1 MIEGQ
6 NSSATVAINSAQS
19 LPASIVVSL
28 PPAAL
33 VRPNST
39 LSNRKAGTL
48 PANLEEMKVM
58 TSVAFMLPK

>member
-6 NSSATVAINSAQS
+6 SNSATVAINSAQS

-28 PPAAL
+28 PPAGP
-33 VRPNST
+33 VRPNNT

-58 TSVAFMLPK
+58 TSVGFVA